1 MGILL
6 ALLLGAQTVYWDHD
20 PGIVAPR
27 VEEKNAPEYTAEARM
42 ARLEGSVQLTL
53 MVDSD
58 ATVRDVHVTRPLG
71 LGLDA
76 KAVEA
81 VREWKF
87 TPGTKDGN
95 PVPVLTRVDVNFR
108 LLTARNDWHLN
119 RASFETAKEPEVR
132 SAAFTEPS
140 DGPASVVVSFEIDP
154 QGNVSQARIETASD
168 PRWEEPVL
176 NAIRQ
181 WKFQP
186 PGAKVSA
193 RFGFAAGS
201 PPSGAN

>member
-1 MGILL
+1 MTARLDARPVFAILTPSRFFRHLAKIAWNIPTTPANLNGVGILL

-119 RASFETAKEPEVR
+119 RA
-132 SAAFTEPS
+132 
-140 DGPASVVVSFEIDP
+140 
-154 QGNVSQARIETASD
+154 
-168 PRWEEPVL
+168 
-176 NAIRQ
+176 
-181 WKFQP
+181 
-186 PGAKVSA
+186 
-193 RFGFAAGS
+193 
-201 PPSGAN
+201 